1 MYEIK
6 LDDSGRNGIQAPGY
20 FACSMNDVE
29 VTRRD
34 TFTSNHNS
42 ILLSGD
48 GTCANGQGRFHLE
61 LGFDSRPRDQTWN
74 IKNADGVIVAD
85 QKLTTAKNDKGG
97 AEKEYYGDF
106 AMSTLFFDKCLNP
119 GRYTFNIFDSNGSDN
134 QAPGYYKL
142 FDNIQE
148 VYASNGSFRN
158 SETRSFSLSAAP
170 EAPLTPAPGP
180 VSFGCFSGSSSVEVM
195 NQGSVA
201 LEDLKLGDMVHVGKE
216 VYEPVYSFGHH
227 APDTRAEYLQV
238 KTDKTILELSSDHM
252 VFTASGSAIAARLL
266 QIGDELLD
274 ANGDLL
280 AIQSIEPVWADGVF
294 APFTPSGK
302 IVVNDILVSSFVAFD
317 SGSYLSVAGFKF
329 SYQWMAHSF
338 ETPHRF
344 YCKFISSCDNE
355 TYTADG
361 ISIWVDTPHKLV
373 LWMFEQPWVVQ
384 SLMGGVV
391 VALFV
396 MFSLIDICILIA
408 LAVAVGALTAWK
420 IVGRYKKL

>member
-1 MYEIK
+1 M
-6 LDDSGRNGIQAPGY
+6 
-20 FACSMNDVE
+20 
-29 VTRRD
+29 
-34 TFTSNHNS
+34 
-42 ILLSGD
+42 
-48 GTCANGQGRFHLE
+48 
-61 LGFDSRPRDQTWN
+61 
-74 IKNADGVIVAD
+74 
-85 QKLTTAKNDKGG
+85 TTAKNDKGG
-97 AEKEYYGDF
+97 AEKEYYSDF
-106 AMSTLFFDKCLNP
+106 ALSTLFFDKCLNP
-119 GRYTFNIFDSNGSDN
+119 GRYTFNIFDSNDSGN

-142 FDNIQE
+142 FDNSQE

-170 EAPLTPAPGP
+170 AAPLTPAPGP
-180 VSFGCFSGSSSVEVM
+180 VSFGCFSGASSVEVM

-201 LEDLKLGDMVHVGKE
+201 LKDLKLGDMVHVGKE

-227 APDTRAEYLQV
+227 APDTRAEFLQV
-238 KTDKTILELSSDHM
+238 KTDKTILELSSEHM

-280 AIQSIEPVWADGVF
+280 AIQSIEPVWANGIF

-302 IVVNDILVSSFVAFD
+302 IVVNDILASSFVAFD
-317 SGSYLSVAGFKF
+317 NGSYLSVAGLKF

-344 YCKFISSCDNE
+344 YCQFISSCDKE

-373 LWMFEQPWVVQ
+373 LWMFEQPWAVQ
-384 SLMGGVV
+384 SLLGGVV
-391 VALFV
+391 LALFV